1 MDRGGALSAIAVSRS
16 LMSAAYAAMVI
27 GFVLN
32 RFVGRV
38 NLLKPAVDSLEWVT
52 SWPCFSILPKLSD
65 SFRLL

>member
-1 MDRGGALSAIAVSRS
+1 
-16 LMSAAYAAMVI
+16 MSAAYAAMVI